1 MTGYTSLHFGAF
13 RPLAQAPG
21 PATLARSVR
30 AGSGHGGAGLQ
41 SITDHRSHSR
51 SNVFLSAVLVAEA
64 ASLPVRVR
72 NLSPRGAFLDG
83 GPLPPVGAQ
92 VELVRGHL
100 HAHAEVVWQAGGH
113 AGLRFAG
120 EIDVGEWVRR
130 PGHAGQQR
138 VDDAVAALRRNRPP
152 PAGARAEPL
161 SLRRLSAELDVIC
174 ERLAASPAMT
184 VELGEELL
192 KLDALARALQ
202 QLASDS

>member
-1 MTGYTSLHFGAF
+1 
-13 RPLAQAPG
+13 
-21 PATLARSVR
+21 
-30 AGSGHGGAGLQ
+30 LQ

-51 SNVFLSAVLVAEA
+51 ANVFLSAVLVAGA

-83 GPLPPVGAQ
+83 GPFPPVGGR
-92 VELVRGHL
+92 VELVRGTL
-100 HAHAEVVWQAGGH
+100 SANAEIIWQASGH

-120 EIDVGEWVRR
+120 EIDVGEWVKRL
-130 PGHAGQQR
+130 GHPGQQR
-138 VDDAVAALRRNRPP
+138 VDDALAAIRRNQPP
-152 PAGARAEPL
+152 PADARAEAL
-161 SLRRLSAELDVIC
+161 SLGRLSTELDGIC